1 MMDEVSAPDRS
12 GMELV
17 VRSEIQ
23 SSSNENS
30 NKVN

>member
-1 MMDEVSAPDRS
+1 MMDEVSAPDKS
-12 GMELV
+12 GRELV
-17 VRSEIQ
+17 VRSKIQ